1 MMKKWRLCTLFLAVI
16 FTTTACGP
24 ILSTSRRAD
33 AEDALAEAAKYNAE
47 ERAPYEYTLAREYLR
62 KADELWG
69 YSQFGAS
76 ADYAQKS
83 IEMANAA
90 AEKAQSDP
98 WKNPLPSTAVVE

>member
-1 MMKKWRLCTLFLAVI
+1 MMKKWRLGTLLIAVI

-33 AEDALAEAAKYNAE
+33 AEDALEEAAKYNAE
-47 ERAPYEYTLAREYLR
+47 ERAPYEYTLAKEYLR

-76 ADYAQKS
+76 SDYAQKS
-83 IEMANAA
+83 IDMATAA

-98 WKNPLPSTAVVE
+98 WTSPLPSTAVTK